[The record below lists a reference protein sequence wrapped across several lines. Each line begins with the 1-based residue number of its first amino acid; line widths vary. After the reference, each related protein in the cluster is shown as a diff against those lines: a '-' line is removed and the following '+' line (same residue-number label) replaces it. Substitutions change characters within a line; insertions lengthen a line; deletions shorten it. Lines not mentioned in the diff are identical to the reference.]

1 MTLSARF
8 FRWHRWLGWL
18 VAVQVLAWI
27 VGGLVFTWLPFKPW
41 VKSEDA
47 VRQPQQVLPVDW
59 AAHVARHMAGAAL
72 PPVIAVQSVATASGP
87 ALRLRHAGG
96 DTWLS
101 AHGGELAAPDAAAI
115 ARHARSLYR
124 GGGALSQVE
133 KLTEVPARLLIV
145 REAGA
150 SRNVWRASFDDALGT
165 RLYFDGRSGQ
175 LLAARNDAWV
185 LYDFLWRL
193 HLMDYANGEDFNHW
207 LIKAASLLA
216 FGLVLTGLVL
226 AGLALRRSW
235 RARHHRRQVRAPG
248 SPAG

>member
-1 MTLSARF
+1 MSLSARF

-27 VGGLVFTWLPFKPW
+27 AGGVVFTWLPFKTW
-41 VKSEDA
+41 VKGEEA
-47 VRQPQQVLPVDW
+47 VMQPRQVLPPDW
-59 AAHVARHMAGAAL
+59 AAQVARHIAGAAAL
-72 PPVIAVQSVATASGP
+72 PPVVAVQSVATAGGP
-87 ALRLRHAGG
+87 ALRLRHADG

-115 ARHARSLYR
+115 ARYARSLYR
-124 GGGALSQVE
+124 GRGALAPVE
-133 KLTEVPARLLIV
+133 KLAEVPARLLIV

-175 LLAARNDAWV
+175 LLAARNDAWA

-193 HLMDYANGEDFNHW
+193 HLMDYAQGEDFNHW

-216 FGLVLTGLVL
+216 LGLALTGLVL
-226 AGLALRRSW
+226 TVLALRRSW
-235 RARHHRRQVRAPG
+235 RTRRRHHDRAVG
-248 SPAG
+248 QRA

>member
-18 VAVQVLAWI
+18 VALQVVAWMT
-27 VGGLVFTWLPFKPW
+27 GGLVFTWLPFKSW

-47 VRQPQQVLPVDW
+47 VVQPRQELPADW
-59 AAHVARHMAGAAL
+59 ATQVAHHIAGVAL
-72 PPVIAVQSVATASGP
+72 PPVIAVQSVATAGGP

-101 AHGGELAAPDAAAI
+101 LEGRELPTPDEGAI
-115 ARHARSLYR
+115 ARYARSLYR
-124 GGGALSQVE
+124 GDGRLAQVQ
-133 KLTEVPARLLIV
+133 KLAEVPARLLIV

-150 SRNVWRASFDDALGT
+150 NRDVWRASFDDALGT
-165 RLYFDGRSGQ
+165 RLYFDGRSGH
-175 LLAARNDAWV
+175 LVAARNDAWV

-193 HLMDYANGEDFNHW
+193 HLMDYAEGENFNHW
-207 LIKAASLLA
+207 LVRAASFLA

-226 AGLALRRSW
+226 TMLALRRSW
-235 RARHHRRQVRAPG
+235 RVRRRHQSRSTREVG
-248 SPAG
+248 

>member
-27 VGGLVFTWLPFKPW
+27 VGGVVFTWLPFKPW
-41 VKSEDA
+41 VKGEEA
-47 VRQPQQVLPVDW
+47 VTPPRQALPSHW
-59 AAHVARHMAGAAL
+59 AAQVARHMAGNSAL
-72 PPVIAVQSVATASGP
+72 PPVIAVQSVATAGGP
-87 ALRLRHAGG
+87 ALRLRHADG

-101 AHGGELAAPDAAAI
+101 AHGGELPAPDATAI
-115 ARHARSLYR
+115 AGYARSLYR
-124 GGGALSQVE
+124 GQGTLAQVDQ
-133 KLTEVPARLLIV
+133 LAEVPARLLIV

-165 RLYFDGRSGQ
+165 RLYFEGRSGQ
-175 LLAARNDAWV
+175 LLAVRNDAWA

-193 HLMDYANGEDFNHW
+193 HLMDYAHGEDFNHW

-216 FGLVLTGLVL
+216 LGLVLTGLVL
-226 AGLALRRSW
+226 TALALRRNW
-235 RARHHRRQVRAPG
+235 RTRRRHLDQAARHSA
-248 SPAG
+248 